1 LQIGA
6 HAPLRRAG
14 AQAAAVGR
22 RTQGMDIF
30 NFDPNTVLSFYLTLF
45 RISVVLFIMPFFG
58 DTLPNVMKAALLL
71 VLTLAVWPKL
81 SFPGAAFP
89 AHPFNIA
96 IMFAGEIVLGLT
108 LGCIVRMLIAAVQ
121 IGGAIINFQMGFS
134 MVNSIDPMT
143 GQQEP
148 MTTHFIY
155 MCTML
160 TFLSLNGHL
169 HLIRALGNSFEIVP
183 PGGLFLTP
191 QLMNEVMLFSKQMFV
206 LGVRIAAP
214 VIMALFLV
222 DLALALISRM
232 APQMNILVMGFPLKI
247 AVGFLFLS
255 YVMEMMSEYVTN
267 FITAMDQVFIHLMR
281 LGVPPHT

>member
-1 LQIGA
+1 
-6 HAPLRRAG
+6 
-14 AQAAAVGR
+14 
-22 RTQGMDIF
+22 MDIF
-30 NFDPNTVLSFYLTLF
+30 NFDPRMVLSFYLTLF
-45 RISVVLFIMPFFG
+45 RVSVVLFIMPFFG
-58 DTLPNVMKAALLL
+58 DTLPNVIKATLMI

-81 SFPGAAFP
+81 SFPASFYP
-89 AHPFNIA
+89 ANPMNIA
-96 IMFAGEIVLGLT
+96 VMFAGEVVLGLT
-108 LGCIVRMLIAAVQ
+108 LGCIVRMIIAAVQ

-134 MVNSIDPMT
+134 MVNSIDPLT
-143 GQQEP
+143 GQEEP

-169 HLIRALGNSFEIVP
+169 HLIRALGASFDLVP
-183 PGGLFLTP
+183 PGGLFLSP
-191 QLMNEVMLFSKQMFV
+191 ELMTEVMVFSKQMFL

-222 DLALALISRM
+222 DLALALISRT

-255 YVMEMMSEYVTN
+255 YVMEMMSDYVTS
-267 FITAMDQVFIHLMR
+267 FINSMDAVMMHLMK
-281 LGVPPHT
+281 LGVPHS

>member
-1 LQIGA
+1 
-6 HAPLRRAG
+6 
-14 AQAAAVGR
+14 
-22 RTQGMDIF
+22 MDIF
-30 NFDPNTVLSFYLTLF
+30 NFDPRMVLSFYLTLF

-58 DTLPNVMKAALLL
+58 DTLPNVIKAALLL

-81 SFPGAAFP
+81 SFPASLFP
-89 AHPFNIA
+89 ANPLNIA
-96 IMFAGEIVLGLT
+96 VMFAGEVVLGLT
-108 LGCIVRMLIAAVQ
+108 LGCIVRMIIAAVQ

-134 MVNSIDPMT
+134 MVNSIDPLT
-143 GQQEP
+143 GMEEP
-148 MTTHFIY
+148 MTTQFIY

-160 TFLSLNGHL
+160 TFLSFNGHL
-169 HLIRALGNSFEIVP
+169 HLISALGASFDLVP

-191 QLMNEVMLFSKQMFV
+191 ELMNTVMEFSKQMFI

-222 DLALALISRM
+222 DLALALISRT

-255 YVMEMMSEYVTN
+255 YVMEMMSDYVTN
-267 FITAMDQVFIHLMR
+267 FISAMDGVMIHLMK
-281 LGVPPHT
+281 LGVPHT

>member
-1 LQIGA
+1 
-6 HAPLRRAG
+6 
-14 AQAAAVGR
+14 
-22 RTQGMDIF
+22 MDIF
-30 NFDPNTVLSFYLTLF
+30 NFDPSMVLSFYLTLF

-58 DTLPNVMKAALLL
+58 DTLPNVMKASLLL
-71 VLTLAVWPKL
+71 VLSLAVWPNL
-81 SFPGAAFP
+81 SFPGTAFP

-96 IMFAGEIVLGLT
+96 IMFAGEIVLGMT
-108 LGCIVRMLIAAVQ
+108 LGCIVRMLVAAVQ

-134 MVNSIDPMT
+134 MVNSIDPLT

-169 HLIRALGNSFEIVP
+169 HLIKALGSSFDIVP
-183 PGGLFLTP
+183 PGGLFLSP
-191 QLMNEVMLFSKQMFV
+191 ELMNEVMLFSKQMFV

-255 YVMEMMSEYVTN
+255 YVMEIMSEYVTN
-267 FITAMDQVFIHLMR
+267 FIVAMDGVLIHLMK
-281 LGVPPHT
+281 LGAPHT

>member
-1 LQIGA
+1 
-6 HAPLRRAG
+6 
-14 AQAAAVGR
+14 
-22 RTQGMDIF
+22 MDIF
-30 NFDPNTVLSFYLTLF
+30 NFDPKMVLSFYLTLF
-45 RISVVLFIMPFFG
+45 RISVVLFVMPFFG
-58 DTLPNVMKAALLL
+58 DTLPNLLKAALLI

-81 SFPGAAFP
+81 SFPASYYP
-89 AHPFNIA
+89 ANGLNIA
-96 IMFAGEIVLGLT
+96 VMFAGELVLGLT
-108 LGCIVRMLIAAVQ
+108 LGCIVRMIIAAVQ

-134 MVNSIDPMT
+134 MVNSFDPLT
-143 GQQEP
+143 GLEEP
-148 MTTHFIY
+148 MTTQFIY

-169 HLIRALGNSFEIVP
+169 HLIKALGDSFGIVP

-191 QLMNEVMLFSKQMFV
+191 ELMTEVMVFSKQMFI

-222 DLALALISRM
+222 DLALALISRT

-255 YVMEMMSEYVTN
+255 YIMRMMSDYVTS
-267 FITAMDQVFIHLMR
+267 FIGVMDGVLVHLMR
-281 LGVPPHT
+281 LGVPHT

>member
-1 LQIGA
+1 
-6 HAPLRRAG
+6 
-14 AQAAAVGR
+14 
-22 RTQGMDIF
+22 MDLF
-30 NFDPNTVLSFYLTLF
+30 HFDPNMVLSFYLTLF

-58 DTLPNVMKAALLL
+58 DTLPNVIKAALLL

-81 SFPGAAFP
+81 SFPATYFP
-89 AHPFNIA
+89 ANPLNVA
-96 IMFAGEIVLGLT
+96 VMFAGEVVLGLT

-134 MVNSIDPMT
+134 MVNSIDPLT

-148 MTTHFIY
+148 MTTQFIY

-160 TFLSLNGHL
+160 TFLTFNGHL
-169 HLIRALGNSFEIVP
+169 HLIKALGNSFDLVP

-191 QLMNEVMLFSKQMFV
+191 RLMNEVMVFAKQMFI
-206 LGVRIAAP
+206 LGVRVAAP

-222 DLALALISRM
+222 DLALALIGRT

-247 AVGFLFLS
+247 AVGFLFLT
-255 YVMEMMSEYVTN
+255 YVLEMMSEYVTN
-267 FITAMDQVFIHLMR
+267 FIDSMDQVFVHLMQI
-281 LGVPPHT
+281 GVLHN